1 MLGPLALRTQQF
13 SLFQESS
20 MFDSA
25 TYAARR
31 TALMRLVGSGCI
43 LLPGNDLIGMNYR
56 ANTFDFRQDG
66 SFLYFTGLDTPGLCL
81 WLDCE
86 SGEELLFG
94 PELGMEHTIWS
105 GAVPLLSDLAALS
118 GIAGC
123 EAMSGLAS
131 AVQQARGQ
139 RRSVHYPPP
148 YHGDT
153 TLLLAD
159 LLGASPQEVKTG
171 FSRVLVQGIV
181 ELRSVKSE
189 AEVAQIREA
198 IALSAVMYSHLMAA
212 CAPGLSEM
220 ELYGRSQ
227 GLILARGSR
236 AAFPMILSRRGEV
249 LHNHSH
255 DQILRDGDLLLVD
268 SGVVSPLGYA
278 SDITRTLPVGG
289 RFTTRQKEI
298 YEIVLQALAVGT
310 SGMAPGVPFVECH
323 LAAAKVVARGLSDL
337 GLMRGD
343 PAEAVASGA
352 HALFFPHG
360 LGHMLGL
367 DVHDMEALG
376 EDFVGYDDTFT
387 RSGQFG
393 LSGLRMGRRLRPGFV
408 MTVEPGIYFIPALI
422 RQWREER
429 RLEQF
434 INYAALDAYLDFGG
448 IRIED
453 DVLVTEDGREVL
465 STEIPKSAED
475 VCKCMGG
482 SS

>member
-1 MLGPLALRTQQF
+1 
-13 SLFQESS
+13 
-20 MFDSA
+20 MFDSSV
-25 TYAARR
+25 YKARR
-31 TALMRLVGSGCI
+31 AALMRLVKSGCI
-43 LLPGNDLIGMNYR
+43 LLPGNDLIGMNYP

-86 SGEELLFG
+86 SGEEFLFG
-94 PELGMEHTIWS
+94 PVLGMEHTIWS
-105 GAVPLLSDLAALS
+105 GAVPSLSELAALS

-123 EAMSGLAS
+123 EAMNGLTS
-131 AVQQARGQ
+131 VVQQALGQ

-159 LLGASPQEVKTG
+159 LLGASPQGAKTG

-181 ELRSVKSE
+181 ELRSIKSE
-189 AEVAQIREA
+189 MEVAQIREA
-198 IALSAVMYSHLMAA
+198 IALSAAMYSHLMGT
-212 CAPGLSEM
+212 CVPGISEM

-236 AAFPMILSRRGEV
+236 EAFPMILSRRGEV
-249 LHNHSH
+249 LHNHRH
-255 DQILRDGDLLLVD
+255 DQILADGDLLLVD

-278 SDITRTLPVGG
+278 SDITRTLPVSGC
-289 RFTTRQKEI
+289 FTARQEDV
-298 YEIVLQALAVGT
+298 YEIVLRALAEGT
-310 SGMAPGVPFVECH
+310 SRMAPGVPFVECH
-323 LAAAKVVARGLSDL
+323 LAAAKVVAQGLSDL

-376 EDFVGYDDTFT
+376 EDFVGYDDTFK
-387 RSGQFG
+387 RSAQFG
-393 LSGLRMGRRLRPGFV
+393 LSGLRMARRLRPGFV

-422 RQWREER
+422 GQWRQER

-453 DVLVTEDGREVL
+453 DVLVTETGHDVL
-465 STEIPKSAED
+465 SADIPKSAKD
-475 VCKCMGG
+475 VCKRMGAA
-482 SS
+482 S